1 MSFLIGL
8 LPAKYKNMI
17 TLAQR
22 LIGALD
28 TEEARDRVVKMGIKM
43 LEDGI
48 VTVGEWSQFGGK
60 DGLRII
66 GKRDTKDE

>member
-28 TEEARDRVVKMGIKM
+28 TEEERDRVVKMGIKM

-48 VTVGEWSQFGGK
+48 VTVGEWSQFGKILGIFK
-60 DGLRII
+60 I
-66 GKRDTKDE
+66 GKS

>member
-28 TEEARDRVVKMGIKM
+28 TEEERDRVVKMGIKM

-66 GKRDTKDE
+66 GKRETKDE

>member
-28 TEEARDRVVKMGIKM
+28 TEEERDRVVKMGIKM

-66 GKRDTKDE
+66 GKRDSKDE

>member
-8 LPAKYKNMI
+8 LPARYKNLIM
-17 TLAQR
+17 LAQR
-22 LIGALD
+22 LISALD
-28 TEEARDRVVKMGIKM
+28 TAEERDRVVTKGIKM
-43 LEDGI
+43 LEDGV

-66 GKRDTKDE
+66 GKHDTKDE

>member
-28 TEEARDRVVKMGIKM
+28 TEEERDRVVKMGIKM